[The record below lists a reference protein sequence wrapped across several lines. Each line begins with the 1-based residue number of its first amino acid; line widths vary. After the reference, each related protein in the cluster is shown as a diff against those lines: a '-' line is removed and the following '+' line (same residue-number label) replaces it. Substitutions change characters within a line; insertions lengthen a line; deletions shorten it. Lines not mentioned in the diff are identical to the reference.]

1 MRRTTAPTPPSARR
15 SPRWPLSRGL
25 SVPGP
30 WAFRPRS
37 VGFPSP
43 VRGLFVPGLWAFRPR
58 SVFSLLTG
66 GRFSAFC
73 AFWRPRSLTKLRTGD
88 TSPSDPGRFTFGP
101 ATLPFRPALNPVLPR
116 IVVKIRLCPALNP
129 VLRCIVVKIRLRP
142 ALNPVLHRIVV
153 KSRLRPALSQVL
165 RCIVVK
171 IRLRPALNPVL
182 RRIMVKSRLWP
193 ALNPVLR
200 RIVVKSRLWP
210 GLNPVLRC
218 IVVKSRSDRCT
229 YGVCAPCGRRRR
241 GRDGRKKSGR
251 RLVTL
256 GRWWAVLDS
265 NQ

>member
-1 MRRTTAPTPPSARR
+1 M
-15 SPRWPLSRGL
+15 
-25 SVPGP
+25 
-30 WAFRPRS
+30 
-37 VGFPSP
+37 GFPSP
-43 VRGLFVPGLWAFRPR
+43 VRGLSVLGLWAFRPR

-116 IVVKIRLCPALNP
+116 IVVKIRLCPALNPVLRCIVVKIRLWPGLNP

>member
-1 MRRTTAPTPPSARR
+1 M
-15 SPRWPLSRGL
+15 
-25 SVPGP
+25 
-30 WAFRPRS
+30 
-37 VGFPSP
+37 GFPSP
-43 VRGLFVPGLWAFRPR
+43 VCIFPTDW
-58 SVFSLLTG
+58 

-73 AFWRPRSLTKLRTGD
+73 AFWRPRSLAKLRTGD

-101 ATLPFRPALNPVLPR
+101 ATLPFRPALNPVLCR
-116 IVVKIRLCPALNP
+116 
-129 VLRCIVVKIRLRP
+129 IVVKIRLRP
-142 ALNPVLHRIVV
+142 ALN
-153 KSRLRPALSQVL
+153 SVL

-182 RRIMVKSRLWP
+182 RRIVVKIRLRP

-200 RIVVKSRLWP
+200 RIVVKSQ
-210 GLNPVLRC
+210 
-218 IVVKSRSDRCT
+218 SDRCT

>member
-1 MRRTTAPTPPSARR
+1 M
-15 SPRWPLSRGL
+15 
-25 SVPGP
+25 
-30 WAFRPRS
+30 
-37 VGFPSP
+37 GFPSP
-43 VRGLFVPGLWAFRPR
+43 VCIFPTDW
-58 SVFSLLTG
+58 

-73 AFWRPRSLTKLRTGD
+73 AFWRPRSLAKLRTGD

-101 ATLPFRPALNPVLPR
+101 ATLPFRPALNPVLCR
-116 IVVKIRLCPALNP
+116 
-129 VLRCIVVKIRLRP
+129 IVVKIRLRP
-142 ALNPVLHRIVV
+142 ALN
-153 KSRLRPALSQVL
+153 SVL

-182 RRIMVKSRLWP
+182 RRIVVKIRLRPALNPVLRRIVVKIRLRP

-200 RIVVKSRLWP
+200 RIVVKSQ
-210 GLNPVLRC
+210 
-218 IVVKSRSDRCT
+218 SDRCT

>member
-101 ATLPFRPALNPVLPR
+101 ATLPFRPALNPVL
-116 IVVKIRLCPALNP
+116 
-129 VLRCIVVKIRLRP
+129 
-142 ALNPVLHRIVV
+142 
-153 KSRLRPALSQVL
+153 
-165 RCIVVK
+165 
-171 IRLRPALNPVL
+171 
-182 RRIMVKSRLWP
+182 
-193 ALNPVLR
+193 R